1 VPTAVSATDPSAAA
15 DRNDDA
21 VVAEFGYRPTLLR
34 RLTGWSSFGV
44 AFSTISITSGIFVN
58 FQAGY
63 AELGPAHVWTW
74 PVAAAGQVLVA
85 LVVAGLARQVPLAG
99 ATYQWGRQLM
109 GRAYGWFVGA
119 LGVMYVVVGLP
130 GIALL
135 AAAPLL
141 QYALG
146 IDGGGARLTVVIAL
160 GVLTL
165 GFLVNAVGVGAA
177 ARVNNV
183 AVWCEIAGTA
193 VVAVVLVVL
202 LGGHT
207 KPDGHS
213 LGALTSALHPA
224 GHPYW
229 YATILAGLTGVYT
242 LVGFESAADLAEETV
257 HPERTIPRAVLSALG
272 TSAVLGFLVLIV
284 FTLAVPGDGTLL
296 AQGGLPA
303 VFAYWLGDTATR
315 LVIGVVVV
323 AMFGLTVA
331 GIAAGARL
339 LFAMGRDGV
348 LPVGLAAT
356 MGERRT
362 PLPALATCWLLSA
375 GVLGYGYASGN
386 AFGTLVAATA
396 LVPFVVYLLIVV
408 AALRRQHDGAGSTTG
423 RVLPWLALAWV
434 VAVVLALALPA
445 RSRDADYYVLGG
457 LTLAALWWARL
468 AATASSER
476 RSSR

>member
-1 VPTAVSATDPSAAA
+1 MPIAASATDPAAA
-15 DRNDDA
+15 PDRDDDA
-21 VVAEFGYRPTLLR
+21 VVAGFGYRPALLR
-34 RLTGWSSFGV
+34 RLTGWSSFGL

-74 PVAAAGQVLVA
+74 PVAAAGQLLVA
-85 LVVAGLARQVPLAG
+85 LVIAGLARQVPLAG
-99 ATYQWGRQLM
+99 ATYQWGRRLI
-109 GRAYGWFVGA
+109 GPAYGWFVGA
-119 LGVMYVVVGLP
+119 LGVLYVVVGLP

-146 IDGGGARLTVVIAL
+146 IDGGGARLTLLIAL
-160 GVLTL
+160 AILTV
-165 GFLVNAVGVGAA
+165 GFLANAAGLGVA
-177 ARVNNV
+177 ARVNNL
-183 AVWCEIAGTA
+183 AVWCEIVGTA
-193 VVAVVLVVL
+193 VVAAVLVVL

-207 KPDGHS
+207 EPGGHS
-213 LGALTSALHPA
+213 LSSLTTASHPP

-257 HPERTIPRAVLSALG
+257 HPQRTVPRAVLSALG
-272 TSAVLGFLVLIV
+272 TSAGLGFLVLIA
-284 FTLAVPGDGTLL
+284 FTLAVPGNGALL

-303 VFAYWLGDTATR
+303 VFAYWLGDPIAR
-315 LVIGVVVV
+315 LVIGIVVV
-323 AMFGLTVA
+323 AMLGLTVA
-331 GIAAGARL
+331 GSAAGARL

-348 LPVGLAAT
+348 LPSRLAAT
-356 MGERRT
+356 TGDRRI
-362 PLPALATCWLLSA
+362 PLPALITTWLLSA
-375 GVLGYGYASGN
+375 AVLGYGYASGD

-396 LVPFVVYLLIVV
+396 LVPFVVYLLTIV
-408 AALRRQHDGAGSTTG
+408 AALRTVERTRSRLVT
-423 RVLPWLALAWV
+423 WLALAWV

-445 RSRDADYYVLGG
+445 RSRDADYYVIGG
-457 LTLAALWWARL
+457 LLLATLWWARL

-476 RSSR
+476 RSRR

>member
-1 VPTAVSATDPSAAA
+1 VPTAVSATDPTAGP
-15 DRNDDA
+15 DRDDA
-21 VVAEFGYRPTLLR
+21 VVAAFGYRPALLR
-34 RLTGWSSFGV
+34 RLTGWSSFGL
-44 AFSTISITSGIFVN
+44 AFSTISITSGIFIN

-74 PVAAAGQVLVA
+74 PVAAGGQLLVA
-85 LVVAGLARQVPLAG
+85 LVVAGLARRVPLAG
-99 ATYQWGRQLM
+99 ATYQWGRRLM
-109 GRAYGWFVGA
+109 GPAYGWFVGA

-146 IDGGGARLTVVIAL
+146 IDGGGARLTLLIAL
-160 GVLTL
+160 AFLTV
-165 GFLVNAVGVGAA
+165 GFLANAVGTGIA

-193 VVAVVLVVL
+193 VVAAVLVVL
-202 LGGHT
+202 LAGDSKPGGHSVT
-207 KPDGHS
+207 
-213 LGALTSALHPA
+213 ALTNATHPP

-257 HPERTIPRAVLSALG
+257 HPERTVPRAVLSALG
-272 TSAVLGFLVLIV
+272 TSAGLGFLVLIV
-284 FTLAVPGDGTLL
+284 FTLAVPGNGALL

-303 VFAYWLGDTATR
+303 VFAYWLGDTAAR

-323 AMFGLTVA
+323 AMFGLMVA
-331 GIAAGARL
+331 GAAAGARL

-348 LPVGLAAT
+348 LPGGLAVT
-356 MGERRT
+356 TGERRI
-362 PLPALATCWLLSA
+362 PLPALITGWLLSA
-375 GVLGYGYASGN
+375 GVLGYGYASGD

-396 LVPFVVYLLIVV
+396 LVPFVVYLLVIV
-408 AALRRQHDGAGSTTG
+408 AALRTDAGADRRPGQ
-423 RVLPWLALAWV
+423 RVIAGLALVWV

-457 LTLAALWWARL
+457 LLIATLWWARL

-476 RSSR
+476 RSRR